1 MFLKHN
7 SRPALAFAS
16 ASAGSMDKQSW
27 SEKKSDSFAFSSS
40 QSNDFNSF
48 SSGSAN
54 DQNKAPKKPK
64 RKKVTLEVPGRR
76 IAIIAAVI
84 VGVIL
89 LIALVSGMLLS
100 KSDDIMYEDNAF
112 AAYQESDDAYRVV
125 MNGKVLKDVF
135 AGEVKLTEAKDK
147 SFAYVE
153 AVVEDAINVYIL
165 DDNKLTLVC
174 EGVNRVLAL
183 ADYAPGVVYEYRNKV
198 EYYYDGAQTSLSR
211 KDDALPQNF
220 VIAPDG
226 TAVAYTIANKENSSI
241 NGLYVCTVDRAV
253 PEAISTGNVSMLP
266 VSISNNGVY
275 IVACAENTQNRNLY
289 LISNDNKYKIG
300 GVDGAF
306 EKLIACNTDGTEI
319 VFSTTNGTDSRS
331 YIYNCAEI
339 KKDTTSAHHIS
350 NGIAMPQ
357 ITNPEIC
364 APESFKKCYFQDIK
378 ARLTIYVNKK
388 YESVKVSD
396 YIGQIDPQERFLY
409 VINEQKDMLVQIE
422 LLGER
427 FKKDDNRSTNIATDV
442 ENFILTN
449 KGNIYYTD
457 SHGDLY
463 FYKLTKG
470 KPSRITNSVD
480 GLTFYNYANQVMFE
494 KVEDGDISGIYMSE
508 EGSDY
513 EALTFDKVTP
523 TSLPNLT
530 NVYSKKSYAYYYDEA
545 AGSYVLF
552 YTSNGKSFK
561 KIADCDDIS
570 FVNDGPIID
579 IPSEETPAEGEQ

>member
-7 SRPALAFAS
+7 SRPAFAYAS

-27 SEKKSDSFAFSSS
+27 REKKSDSFAFSSS
-40 QSNDFNSF
+40 QSSDFNSF
-48 SSGSAN
+48 SSSSAN
-54 DQNKAPKKPK
+54 NPNNAPKKPR

-76 IAIIAAVI
+76 VALIAAVV

-89 LIALVSGMLLS
+89 LIALVSGLLLS

-112 AAYQESDDAYRVV
+112 AVYQSANVYHVV
-125 MNGKVLKDVF
+125 MNGKVLKDDSF

-153 AVVEDAINVYIL
+153 AVVDDAINVYIL

-174 EGVNRVLAL
+174 EGITKVLAL
-183 ADYAPGVVYEYRNKV
+183 ADYAPGVVYEYLNKV
-198 EYYYDGAQTSLSR
+198 EYYYDETQITLSK
-211 KDDALPQNF
+211 KDSAMPENF

-226 TAVAYTIANKENSSI
+226 TAVAYTIASKENSSM
-241 NGLYVCTVDRAV
+241 NVLYVCTVDRSV
-253 PEAISTGNVSMLP
+253 PEAISTGNASMLP
-266 VSISNNGVY
+266 ISISNNGVY
-275 IVACAENTQNRNLY
+275 IIASAENTQNRSLY
-289 LISNDNKYKIG
+289 LINKDNKYKIG

-306 EKLIACNTDGTEI
+306 EQLIACNTDGTEI
-319 VFSTTNGTDSRS
+319 VFSTTNGTESRS
-331 YIYNCAEI
+331 YIYNCTEL

-350 NGIAMPQ
+350 NGIAIPQ

-364 APESFKKCYFQDIK
+364 TPESFKKCYFQDVK
-378 ARLTIYVNKK
+378 AHLTIYVNKK

-409 VINEQKDMLVQIE
+409 VINEQRDNMLVQIE

-427 FKKDDNRSTNIATDV
+427 FKKDDNRSTNIAPDV
-442 ENFILTN
+442 ENFIVTN

-494 KVEDGDISGIYMSE
+494 KVEDGDVFGVYMTE

-513 EALTFDKVTP
+513 EALTFDKITP

-530 NVYSKKSYAYYYDEA
+530 NAYSKKCYAYYYDEA
-545 AGSYVLF
+545 EDNYVLF

-561 KIADCDDIS
+561 KVADCDDIS
-570 FVNDGPIID
+570 FVDD
-579 IPSEETPAEGEQ
+579 SFVELPSQETPPANEQ